1 MSAHAATR
9 RAAEEKE
16 AMQAG
21 TRKKVFFAGITAAA
35 FGLGAATGT
44 HAHPGL
50 LTRPVAAAVVPAA
63 SPDSADPTG
72 TPGGTLPSF
81 VSLVEAVSPA
91 VVHVKVVSIVKT
103 SGPEESSPFPFG
115 EDGPFPSFRLP
126 QRQQPPSRQLGAG
139 SGFIIRKDGV
149 VLTNN
154 HVVEQAKE
162 ITVALS
168 DSREFPAKV
177 LGRDPKTD
185 LAVLKIDAK
194 MDLPVAQLG
203 DSDALKVGEWVV
215 AIGNPFG
222 LDNTVTAGIVSA
234 KGRAIGNGP
243 YDQFIQTDAP
253 INPGNSGG
261 PLFNQRGE
269 VIGINTAIF
278 SQSGGNIGIG
288 FAIPIDVAKQLV
300 PQLET
305 EGHVTRGW
313 LGVSIQKLTPEL
325 ADSLGINEAQGALVA
340 GVTPGSPA
348 AKAGVKTGDVITTYD
363 DKKVG
368 EHGLPSL
375 VAATPVGATVPLQVL
390 RDGGVKTLSV
400 TVAKL
405 ADEEVRDA
413 EAPGKGKWGL
423 ALRELTPEERAERGL
438 EDGQG
443 VLVTAIEP
451 GSPAE
456 EAGLHAGDV
465 VLQANRK
472 PVGSVEALRQEVG
485 KVEEG
490 KHLLLLVRP
499 ADGGDRFAA
508 LAAH

>member
-1 MSAHAATR
+1 VV
-9 RAAEEKE
+9 E
-16 AMQAG
+16 
-21 TRKKVFFAGITAAA
+21 TAA
-35 FGLGAATGT
+35 
-44 HAHPGL
+44 
-50 LTRPVAAAVVPAA
+50 VPATT
-63 SPDSADPTG
+63 PESADSTAVQG
-72 TPGGTLPSF
+72 KTLPSF
-81 VSLVEAVSPA
+81 VSLVEAVSPV
-91 VVHVKVVSIVKT
+91 VVHVKVVSVVKT
-103 SGPEESSPFPFG
+103 GVPDGGFPWPFGGDSPFPGFHV
-115 EDGPFPSFRLP
+115 P
-126 QRQQPPSRQLGAG
+126 QMQPPPSRQLGSG
-139 SGFIIRKDGV
+139 SGFIIRKDGI

-154 HVVEQAKE
+154 HVVENAKE
-162 ITVALS
+162 ITVGLS
-168 DSREFPAKV
+168 DGREFPAKV

-194 MDLPVAQLG
+194 ADLPVARLG

-234 KGRAIGNGP
+234 KGRTIGNGP

-261 PLFNQRGE
+261 PLFNQSGE

-288 FAIPIDVAKQLV
+288 FAVPIDVAKELV

-325 ADSLGINEAQGALVA
+325 AESLGVHEIQGALVA

-348 AKAGVKTGDVITTYD
+348 AKAGFKTGDLITTYD
-363 DKKVG
+363 GKKLE
-368 EHGLPSL
+368 EHGGLPSL
-375 VAATPVGATVPLQVL
+375 VAATPVGATVPVEVL
-390 RDGGVKTLSV
+390 RDGASKTLQV

-405 ADEEVRDA
+405 ADDEVRESA
-413 EAPGKGKWGL
+413 APGKSRWGL
-423 ALRELTPEERAERGL
+423 ALRELTPEERAERGV
-438 EDGQG
+438 EEGQG
-443 VLVTAIEP
+443 VLVTAVEP
-451 GSPAE
+451 GSPADD
-456 EAGLHAGDV
+456 AGLHGGDI

-472 PVGSVEALRQEVG
+472 PVGSVTALQKAVG

-508 LAAH
+508 LEAR

>member
-1 MSAHAATR
+1 
-9 RAAEEKE
+9 
-16 AMQAG
+16 MQSG
-21 TRKKVFFAGITAAA
+21 IRKRVLFAGVAAAA
-35 FGLGAATGT
+35 FGLGAATAT
-44 HAHPGL
+44 RTPPGL
-50 LTRPVAAAVVPAA
+50 LIHPVAEAAVVPAS
-63 SPDSADPTG
+63 SPESTDPTG
-72 TPGGTLPSF
+72 TSGGTLPSF

-91 VVHVKVVSIVKT
+91 VVHVKVVSVVKT
-103 SGPEESSPFPFG
+103 SGPEGGFPFPFG
-115 EDGPFPSFRLP
+115 EDSPFHGFRLP
-126 QRQQPPSRQLGAG
+126 PMQPPSGRQLGSG

-168 DSREFPAKV
+168 DSHEFPAKI

-194 MDLPVAQLG
+194 TDLPVAQLG

-269 VIGINTAIF
+269 VVGINTAIF

-288 FAIPIDVAKQLV
+288 FAVPINVAKELV

-325 ADSLGINEAQGALVA
+325 AESLGVSETQGALVA

-348 AKAGVKTGDVITTYD
+348 AKAGLKTGDVITTYD
-363 DKKVG
+363 GKKVE
-368 EHGLPSL
+368 EHGGLPSL
-375 VAATPVGATVPLQVL
+375 VAATPVGATVPVQVL
-390 RDGGVKTLSV
+390 RDRDVKTLSV

-405 ADEEVRDA
+405 ADEEFR
-413 EAPGKGKWGL
+413 EAAPAKGKWGL
-423 ALRELTPEERAERGL
+423 ALRELTPEEREERGL

-443 VLVTAIEP
+443 VLVASVDP

-472 PVGSVEALRQEVG
+472 PVGSVEALRQEIG

-490 KHLLLLVRP
+490 KRLPLLVRP

-508 LAAH
+508 LGVR